1 MDKEALVERK
11 EIGDKLEIRISVRE
25 RYIEDGIS
33 FYRNHKE
40 ILFIYILDNKI
51 DYKLGKDYDENLAA
65 MLLQNKYVVDAIDE
79 VRNSDG
85 LLCGKAVIYH
95 ADIYC
100 LVNNIFN
107 NVKKGE
113 WCKLKEV
120 FSVEMKKS
128 KEFEDGKLDSI
139 KIEAS
144 ISRRLEF
151 DESKELFVGLN
162 KEESS
167 QSLGL
172 VIIERYNLSEDDML
186 CEKAYRIDVVP
197 YYKAEQNLYRF
208 LNGRVVFERII
219 KEMVE
224 LMGRVDKTNSTM
236 LFDFDCNIDNVKAK
250 LIQAMEIEAEREL
263 KKFAR
268 DRFFNK
274 EEVIVSKYNKGADE

>member
-1 MDKEALVERK
+1 M
-11 EIGDKLEIRISVRE
+11 
-25 RYIEDGIS
+25 
-33 FYRNHKE
+33 
-40 ILFIYILDNKI
+40 
-51 DYKLGKDYDENLAA
+51 
-65 MLLQNKYVVDAIDE
+65 
-79 VRNSDG
+79 
-85 LLCGKAVIYH
+85 
-95 ADIYC
+95 
-100 LVNNIFN
+100 
-107 NVKKGE
+107 
-113 WCKLKEV
+113 KEV
-120 FSVEMKKS
+120 FSVEMRKS

-162 KEESS
+162 EEKNS

-224 LMGRVDKTNSTM
+224 LMGRADKTNSNM

>member
-1 MDKEALVERK
+1 M
-11 EIGDKLEIRISVRE
+11 
-25 RYIEDGIS
+25 
-33 FYRNHKE
+33 
-40 ILFIYILDNKI
+40 
-51 DYKLGKDYDENLAA
+51 
-65 MLLQNKYVVDAIDE
+65 
-79 VRNSDG
+79 
-85 LLCGKAVIYH
+85 
-95 ADIYC
+95 
-100 LVNNIFN
+100 
-107 NVKKGE
+107 
-113 WCKLKEV
+113 KEV

-144 ISRRLEF
+144 ISRHLEF

-162 KEESS
+162 KEEGI

-224 LMGRVDKTNSTM
+224 LMCRVDKTNSTM
-236 LFDFDCNIDNVKAK
+236 LFDFDCNVDNVKAK

-263 KKFAR
+263 KRFAK
-268 DRFFNK
+268 DRFFTK
-274 EEVIVSKYNKGADE
+274 EEVIVNIYKGADE

>member
-1 MDKEALVERK
+1 M
-11 EIGDKLEIRISVRE
+11 
-25 RYIEDGIS
+25 
-33 FYRNHKE
+33 
-40 ILFIYILDNKI
+40 
-51 DYKLGKDYDENLAA
+51 
-65 MLLQNKYVVDAIDE
+65 
-79 VRNSDG
+79 
-85 LLCGKAVIYH
+85 
-95 ADIYC
+95 
-100 LVNNIFN
+100 
-107 NVKKGE
+107 
-113 WCKLKEV
+113 KEV

-144 ISRRLEF
+144 ISRHLEF
-151 DESKELFVGLN
+151 DGSKELFVGLN
-162 KEESS
+162 KEDSS

-250 LIQAMEIEAEREL
+250 LIQAMEIEAEKEL

-274 EEVIVSKYNKGADE
+274 EEVIVNKYKGADE

>member
-1 MDKEALVERK
+1 M
-11 EIGDKLEIRISVRE
+11 
-25 RYIEDGIS
+25 
-33 FYRNHKE
+33 
-40 ILFIYILDNKI
+40 
-51 DYKLGKDYDENLAA
+51 
-65 MLLQNKYVVDAIDE
+65 
-79 VRNSDG
+79 
-85 LLCGKAVIYH
+85 
-95 ADIYC
+95 
-100 LVNNIFN
+100 
-107 NVKKGE
+107 
-113 WCKLKEV
+113 KEV

-144 ISRRLEF
+144 ISRHLEF

-162 KEESS
+162 KEEGI

-224 LMGRVDKTNSTM
+224 LMCRVDKTNSTM
-236 LFDFDCNIDNVKAK
+236 LFDFDCNVDNVKAK

-263 KKFAR
+263 KRFAK
-268 DRFFNK
+268 DRFFDK
-274 EEVIVSKYNKGADE
+274 EEVIVNKYKGADE

>member
-11 EIGDKLEIRISVRE
+11 NIGNKLEIRISIRE

-33 FYRNHKE
+33 FYRNQKE
-40 ILFIYILDNKI
+40 ILFIYILDNKM
-51 DYKLGKDYDENLAA
+51 DYKSGKDYDENLAA
-65 MLLQNKYVVDAIDE
+65 MPLQNKYVVDAIDE
-79 VRNSDG
+79 VLNSDG

-95 ADIYC
+95 TDIYC

-107 NVKKGE
+107 NVKKGVR
-113 WCKLKEV
+113 CKLKEV

-139 KIEAS
+139 KIEAN
-144 ISRRLEF
+144 ISRHLEF

-224 LMGRVDKTNSTM
+224 LMGRADKTNSTM
-236 LFDFDCNIDNVKAK
+236 LFDFDCDVDTVKAK

-263 KKFAR
+263 KRFAR

-274 EEVIVSKYNKGADE
+274 EEVIVNKYKGADE

>member
-11 EIGDKLEIRISVRE
+11 NIGDKLEIRISVRE

-51 DYKLGKDYDENLAA
+51 DYKFGKDYDENLAA

-79 VRNSDG
+79 VRNGDG
-85 LLCGKAVIYH
+85 L
-95 ADIYC
+95 
-100 LVNNIFN
+100 
-107 NVKKGE
+107 
-113 WCKLKEV
+113 
-120 FSVEMKKS
+120 
-128 KEFEDGKLDSI
+128 
-139 KIEAS
+139 
-144 ISRRLEF
+144 
-151 DESKELFVGLN
+151 
-162 KEESS
+162 
-167 QSLGL
+167 
-172 VIIERYNLSEDDML
+172 L

>member
-1 MDKEALVERK
+1 M
-11 EIGDKLEIRISVRE
+11 
-25 RYIEDGIS
+25 
-33 FYRNHKE
+33 
-40 ILFIYILDNKI
+40 
-51 DYKLGKDYDENLAA
+51 
-65 MLLQNKYVVDAIDE
+65 
-79 VRNSDG
+79 
-85 LLCGKAVIYH
+85 
-95 ADIYC
+95 
-100 LVNNIFN
+100 
-107 NVKKGE
+107 
-113 WCKLKEV
+113 KEV

-144 ISRRLEF
+144 ISRHLEF

-162 KEESS
+162 KEEGS

-186 CEKAYRIDVVP
+186 CDKAYRIDVVP
-197 YYKAEQNLYRF
+197 YYKAESNLYRF

-224 LMGRVDKTNSTM
+224 LIGRADKTNSTM
-236 LFDFDCNIDNVKAK
+236 LFDFDCNVDNVKAK

-263 KKFAR
+263 KRFAK

-274 EEVIVSKYNKGADE
+274 EEVIVSKYKGADE

>member
-1 MDKEALVERK
+1 M
-11 EIGDKLEIRISVRE
+11 
-25 RYIEDGIS
+25 
-33 FYRNHKE
+33 
-40 ILFIYILDNKI
+40 
-51 DYKLGKDYDENLAA
+51 
-65 MLLQNKYVVDAIDE
+65 
-79 VRNSDG
+79 
-85 LLCGKAVIYH
+85 
-95 ADIYC
+95 
-100 LVNNIFN
+100 
-107 NVKKGE
+107 
-113 WCKLKEV
+113 KEV

-144 ISRRLEF
+144 ISRHLEF

-162 KEESS
+162 KEDSS

-224 LMGRVDKTNSTM
+224 LMGRADKTNSTM
-236 LFDFDCNIDNVKAK
+236 LFDFDCNIDAIKAK

-274 EEVIVSKYNKGADE
+274 EEVIVNRYNKGADE

>member
-11 EIGDKLEIRISVRE
+11 NIGDKLEIRISVRE

-33 FYRNHKE
+33 FYKNHKE
-40 ILFIYILDNKI
+40 ILLIYILDNKI
-51 DYKLGKDYDENLAA
+51 DYKFGKDYDENLAA

-79 VRNSDG
+79 VRNGDG

-95 ADIYC
+95 TDIYY

-120 FSVEMKKS
+120 FNVEMKKS

-186 CEKAYRIDVVP
+186 CDKAYRIDIVP

-208 LNGRVVFERII
+208 LNGRIVFERII

-224 LMGRVDKTNSTM
+224 LMGRVDKTTSTM
-236 LFDFDCNIDNVKAK
+236 LFDFDCNIDNIKAK
-250 LIQAMEIEAEREL
+250 LVQAMEIEAEKEL

-274 EEVIVSKYNKGADE
+274 EEVIVNKYKGADE

>member
-1 MDKEALVERK
+1 MDREALIERK
-11 EIGDKLEIRISVRE
+11 KIDNGYEIRIST
-25 RYIEDGIS
+25 
-33 FYRNHKE
+33 
-40 ILFIYILDNKI
+40 
-51 DYKLGKDYDENLAA
+51 
-65 MLLQNKYVVDAIDE
+65 
-79 VRNSDG
+79 
-85 LLCGKAVIYH
+85 
-95 ADIYC
+95 
-100 LVNNIFN
+100 
-107 NVKKGE
+107 
-113 WCKLKEV
+113 KEV

-139 KIEAS
+139 KIEAN

-162 KEESS
+162 KEDNS

>member
-1 MDKEALVERK
+1 M
-11 EIGDKLEIRISVRE
+11 
-25 RYIEDGIS
+25 
-33 FYRNHKE
+33 
-40 ILFIYILDNKI
+40 
-51 DYKLGKDYDENLAA
+51 
-65 MLLQNKYVVDAIDE
+65 
-79 VRNSDG
+79 
-85 LLCGKAVIYH
+85 
-95 ADIYC
+95 
-100 LVNNIFN
+100 
-107 NVKKGE
+107 
-113 WCKLKEV
+113 KEV

-139 KIEAS
+139 KIEAN

-186 CEKAYRIDVVP
+186 CDKAYRIDVVP

-208 LNGRVVFERII
+208 LNGRIVFERII

-224 LMGRVDKTNSTM
+224 LMSRADKTNSTM

-250 LIQAMEIEAEREL
+250 LIQAMEIEVEREL
-263 KKFAR
+263 KRFAK

-274 EEVIVSKYNKGADE
+274 EEVIVSKYKGADE

>member
-1 MDKEALVERK
+1 M
-11 EIGDKLEIRISVRE
+11 
-25 RYIEDGIS
+25 
-33 FYRNHKE
+33 
-40 ILFIYILDNKI
+40 
-51 DYKLGKDYDENLAA
+51 
-65 MLLQNKYVVDAIDE
+65 
-79 VRNSDG
+79 
-85 LLCGKAVIYH
+85 
-95 ADIYC
+95 
-100 LVNNIFN
+100 
-107 NVKKGE
+107 
-113 WCKLKEV
+113 KEV

-144 ISRRLEF
+144 ISQHLEF

-162 KEESS
+162 KEEGN

-224 LMGRVDKTNSTM
+224 LMGRADKTNSTM
-236 LFDFDCNIDNVKAK
+236 LFDFDCNVDNVKAK

-274 EEVIVSKYNKGADE
+274 EEVIVNKYKGADE

>member
-1 MDKEALVERK
+1 M
-11 EIGDKLEIRISVRE
+11 
-25 RYIEDGIS
+25 
-33 FYRNHKE
+33 
-40 ILFIYILDNKI
+40 
-51 DYKLGKDYDENLAA
+51 
-65 MLLQNKYVVDAIDE
+65 
-79 VRNSDG
+79 
-85 LLCGKAVIYH
+85 
-95 ADIYC
+95 
-100 LVNNIFN
+100 
-107 NVKKGE
+107 
-113 WCKLKEV
+113 KEV

-144 ISRRLEF
+144 ISRHLEF

-162 KEESS
+162 KEEGI

-224 LMGRVDKTNSTM
+224 LMCRVDKTNSTM
-236 LFDFDCNIDNVKAK
+236 LFDFDCNVDNVKAK

-263 KKFAR
+263 KRFAK

-274 EEVIVSKYNKGADE
+274 EEVIVNIYKGADE

>member
-1 MDKEALVERK
+1 M
-11 EIGDKLEIRISVRE
+11 
-25 RYIEDGIS
+25 
-33 FYRNHKE
+33 
-40 ILFIYILDNKI
+40 
-51 DYKLGKDYDENLAA
+51 
-65 MLLQNKYVVDAIDE
+65 
-79 VRNSDG
+79 
-85 LLCGKAVIYH
+85 
-95 ADIYC
+95 
-100 LVNNIFN
+100 
-107 NVKKGE
+107 
-113 WCKLKEV
+113 KEV

-139 KIEAS
+139 KIEAN
-144 ISRRLEF
+144 ISRHLEF

-162 KEESS
+162 KEEGI

-197 YYKAEQNLYRF
+197 YYKAESNLYRF

-236 LFDFDCNIDNVKAK
+236 LFDFDCNVDTVKAK
-250 LIQAMEIEAEREL
+250 LIQAMEIEAEKEL

-274 EEVIVSKYNKGADE
+274 EEVIVNKYNKGADE